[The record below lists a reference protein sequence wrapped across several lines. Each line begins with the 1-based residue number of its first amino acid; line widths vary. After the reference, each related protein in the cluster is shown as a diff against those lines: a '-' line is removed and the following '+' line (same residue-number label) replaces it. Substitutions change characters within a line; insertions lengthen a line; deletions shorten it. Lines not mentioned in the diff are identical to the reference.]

1 MMRNGNSGTP
11 VLMPSKNILAE
22 AFMNA
27 VFFLLCIACTGVF
40 LIYSPEM
47 IQRYAF
53 SFLLLLPAVFLFIIR
68 RLQLPLGVTV
78 LLHGLSA
85 VSPLFL
91 LGVTQSEVVIVMT
104 LAAVALML
112 YSMIHIFSDNRSV
125 LSLPLVAVSVL
136 VHIFFLAACSARGVG
151 SLNPFVLSSAL
162 LILCLFFAARQLVQF
177 QSSFEHFLLSPS
189 QPAQQIYANNVR
201 VILFLSLAAV
211 IIIPVSVMFPYG
223 FILQFLKN
231 ISKWII
237 TGILFILS
245 LEKAASEDAPEKT
258 IAPSLGDSDPGRTPP
273 PEAGLLAQ
281 IFGNVVIY
289 GFVIIVILF
298 TIYKSIRFLVAF
310 VKKNY
315 GKHNGSLL
323 RFKNTNVTDEVIS
336 IRKPK
341 PSGSRRMN
349 AFGSGQERK
358 IRKLYY
364 STVRS
369 AIKGGAGVKKS
380 STAGEIKTSTMK
392 DTGKDISGL
401 TETYENIRYG
411 KRSNPS
417 E

>member
-1 MMRNGNSGTP
+1 MMHNENPGPP
-11 VLMPSKNILAE
+11 VLTPSKNILAE

-68 RLQLPLGVTV
+68 RLRLPLGVTV

-104 LAAVALML
+104 LAAVALTL
-112 YSMIHIFSDNRSV
+112 YSMIHSFADNRSV

-136 VHIFFLAACSARGVG
+136 VHLFFLAACSARGVE
-151 SLNPFVLSSAL
+151 SLNPFILSSAL
-162 LILCLFFAARQLVQF
+162 LILCLFFAARQLLQF

-189 QPAQQIYANNVR
+189 QPAKQIYANNVR
-201 VILFLSLAAV
+201 VILFLCLAAV

-245 LEKAASEDAPEKT
+245 LEKAASGYAEEKP
-258 IAPSLGDSDPGRTPP
+258 IAPSQGNSDPGRTPP

-281 IFGNVVIY
+281 ILDVVVYCAATIA
-289 GFVIIVILF
+289 ILF
-298 TIYKSIRFLVAF
+298 AIYKSIRFLVAF
-310 VKKNY
+310 MQKNY

-336 IRKPK
+336 IRKTK
-341 PSGSRRMN
+341 HSGSRRMN

-369 AIKGGAGVKKS
+369 AIKGGAAVKKS
-380 STAGEIKTSTMK
+380 STAGEIKTSIMK